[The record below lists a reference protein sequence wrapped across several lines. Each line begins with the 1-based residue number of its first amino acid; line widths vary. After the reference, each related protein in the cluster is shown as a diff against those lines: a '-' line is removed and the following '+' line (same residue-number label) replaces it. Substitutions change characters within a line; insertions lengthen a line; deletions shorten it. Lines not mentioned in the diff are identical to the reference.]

1 MTPQPTHLER
11 VDDSQLLI
19 RWSDNVETKIPY
31 RLLRDQ
37 CPCAT
42 CREKRGAPK
51 SESLLPVLAPEE
63 LQPLNI
69 VGMKPVGGYAYGIQ
83 FSDGHDSGIFT
94 FEFLRSL
101 AGESDDASAAGC

>member
-19 RWSDNVETKIPY
+19 RWSDDVETTIPF
-31 RLLRDQ
+31 RVLRDQ

-42 CREKRGAPK
+42 CREKRGAK
-51 SESLLPVLAPEE
+51 QEATLLPVLKPEE
-63 LQPLNI
+63 LQPVKI
-69 VGMKPVGGYAYGIQ
+69 AGMKPVGGYAYGIQ

-101 AGESDDASAAGC
+101 SEGDEQSSSAES